1 MIDTLYD
8 GFTSINRTTRLNVYR
23 ISVYRCL
30 NTDQIAKSIG
40 AQCLLDKSI
49 CGRSIHH

>member
-23 ISVYRCL
+23 ISVYTVMTR
-30 NTDQIAKSIG
+30 QSFAPMRPIV
-40 AQCLLDKSI
+40 
-49 CGRSIHH
+49 